1 MPTGIFIVIVIVL
14 LLFVFFAQAPQKS
27 PPKKKSPQKKRKA
40 PKKILTPEEKRYKH
54 YLSQFTNTPK
64 NARKLAPEYT
74 KVAGVRYQNDD
85 TGEERQEIISR
96 TREGEKVMLLP
107 DELNPFDPDA
117 VKVVRL
123 NGEQIGFLNTDLAL
137 EIKSR
142 LMRRLLVEA
151 SIKQIQEEKGIRQ
164 VILELVKFSRK
175 EK

>member
-1 MPTGIFIVIVIVL
+1 MSAGIFILILIVL
-14 LLFVFFAQAPQKS
+14 ALLIFVSQSPQKS
-27 PPKKKSPQKKRKA
+27 VTEKKKAK
-40 PKKILTPEEKRYKH
+40 KKISKKVLSPEEKRYKH

-96 TREGEKVMLLP
+96 SFEGEKVMLVP

-123 NGEQIGFLNTDLAL
+123 NGEQIGFLNTDLAM

-142 LMRRLLVEA
+142 LMRRLFVEA

-164 VILELVKFSRK
+164 VILELTKYSRK